1 MGWLLTIVW
10 LPVAT
15 ALSSRMDDTD
25 VWAKVIYIGSMIL
38 TALAAMVQR
47 VYLMRHSELH
57 DLSAETLREG
67 LGVDIS
73 MCVLFTV
80 ALVVAAL
87 VPQIGF
93 YALFVMVLTGVVQRL
108 LRRPLRR
115 VGRAG

>member
-1 MGWLLTIVW
+1 
-10 LPVAT
+10 
-15 ALSSRMDDTD
+15 
-25 VWAKVIYIGSMIL
+25 
-38 TALAAMVQR
+38 
-47 VYLMRHSELH
+47 
-57 DLSAETLREG
+57 
-67 LGVDIS
+67 